1 MVWYTSQSDC
11 EAKNILKR
19 GIFAKSEST
28 VKGTGKSTRKLVLF
42 RINCSEKQNHFAKQ
56 LKVQEQNAFTQKKP
70 TKS

>member
-28 VKGTGKSTRKLVLF
+28 VKGTEKSTRKLVLF
-42 RINCSEKQNHFAKQ
+42 RINCSEEQNHFA
-56 LKVQEQNAFTQKKP
+56 KVQEQNAFTQKKS